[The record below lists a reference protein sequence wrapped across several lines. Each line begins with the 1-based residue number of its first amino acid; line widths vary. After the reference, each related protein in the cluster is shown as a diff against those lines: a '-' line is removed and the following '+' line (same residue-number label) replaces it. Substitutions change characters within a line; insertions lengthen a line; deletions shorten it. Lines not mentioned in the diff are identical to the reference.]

1 MYWLSLCRDYNL
13 QQLECSLSLVQLHIT
28 LGQLA
33 PALEEVTAALKLDRS
48 SRPMLTY
55 YYQYDCQ
62 LPRTAVELLA
72 YKGLQ
77 RTYLEG
83 PEAMYILLLVSA
95 CCIISSCS
103 S

>member
-1 MYWLSLCRDYNL
+1 M
-13 QQLECSLSLVQLHIT
+13 QLHIT

-33 PALEEVTAALKLDRS
+33 PALEEVTASLKLDRS

-95 CCIISSCS
+95 CCIISSCGS
-103 S
+103 